1 MKKLFS
7 LQEKKMFIEIKKKK
21 KNRCNGFRVIAI
33 VDVECSNKI

>member
-7 LQEKKMFIEIKKKK
+7 LQEKIMFIEKKK
-21 KNRCNGFRVIAI
+21 KNHCNGFRVIAT